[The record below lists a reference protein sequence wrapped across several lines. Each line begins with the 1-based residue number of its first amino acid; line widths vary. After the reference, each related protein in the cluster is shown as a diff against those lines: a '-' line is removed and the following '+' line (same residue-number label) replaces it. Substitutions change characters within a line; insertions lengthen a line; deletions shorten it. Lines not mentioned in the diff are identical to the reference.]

1 MWLAPRKFLEELG
14 SLLSSK
20 WEFESLLLQN
30 KGSRESRLSYENISG
45 VFFILG
51 VDILRELR
59 YNIYVIRWERFYY
72 EWRLI
77 LLEKL
82 QDILDD
88 LDFIVESDIETSAR
102 LKLMEVIS
110 ELDMKI
116 TEDEKGIWSDFA
128 TEGLLIDKS
137 KPGVIQK
144 VTVW

>member
-1 MWLAPRKFLEELG
+1 MNE
-14 SLLSSK
+14 
-20 WEFESLLLQN
+20 
-30 KGSRESRLSYENISG
+30 
-45 VFFILG
+45 
-51 VDILRELR
+51 D
-59 YNIYVIRWERFYY
+59 
-72 EWRLI
+72 LI

-110 ELDMKI
+110 ELDMKS

-144 VTVW
+144 VTV

>member
-1 MWLAPRKFLEELG
+1 MNE
-14 SLLSSK
+14 
-20 WEFESLLLQN
+20 
-30 KGSRESRLSYENISG
+30 
-45 VFFILG
+45 
-51 VDILRELR
+51 D
-59 YNIYVIRWERFYY
+59 
-72 EWRLI
+72 LI

-116 TEDEKGIWSDFA
+116 TEDEKGIWSEFA
-128 TEGLLIDKS
+128 PEGLLIDES

-144 VTVW
+144 VTV